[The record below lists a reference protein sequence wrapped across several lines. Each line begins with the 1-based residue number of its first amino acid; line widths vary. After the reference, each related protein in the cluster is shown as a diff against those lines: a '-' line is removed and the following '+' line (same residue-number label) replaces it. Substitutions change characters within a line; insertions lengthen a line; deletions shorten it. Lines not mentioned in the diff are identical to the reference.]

1 MSATTPEPQHAPT
14 LQQPAPAVQPSPA
27 VHQGPVVEHASTRRG
42 ADVRDVVAGLV
53 NDGSAYAVARAA
65 AREAAQRGSRVKFV
79 QVAAPGISS
88 EERDDLDRA
97 TFKAALRALKGL
109 HRVPCTF
116 EVVDGEAG
124 PALVEHSAGAGLLV
138 VGRDAPR
145 ADHDVARHCQA
156 NARCD
161 VLTVTTF

>member
-1 MSATTPEPQHAPT
+1 MSTMTPEPQHAPT
-14 LQQPAPAVQPSPA
+14 VEQAPPVQQTPAVGQAPAVRLAPA
-27 VHQGPVVEHASTRRG
+27 GGRG
-42 ADVRDVVAGLV
+42 TDVRDVVAGLV

-79 QVAAPGISS
+79 QVADPGISS

-97 TFKAALRALKGL
+97 TFRAALRALKGL

-116 EVVDGEAG
+116 QVVDGDAG
-124 PALVEHSAGAGLLV
+124 PALVEHSVGAGLLV
-138 VGRDAPR
+138 VGRDGPA
-145 ADHDVARHCQA
+145 ADRGVARHCQA

-161 VLTVTTF
+161 VLTVATS